1 MTDIRVFISIEIPD
15 KTSLDGPLSYLG
27 GIKGVRTSPAEQI
40 HITLRFIGDIDE
52 SKVDTVEDCVRR
64 AVSGIGPFNIKVSG
78 AGAFP
83 KRERP
88 SVVWIG
94 ASPQREM
101 AAIAD
106 RIGDNLRRAGIDFD
120 GKPFKSHITVGRCRG
135 PADLSGFF
143 ERFSGSDFTE
153 FQCDEILVMR
163 SVLGP
168 SGAKHTVLR
177 RIPLS

>member
-1 MTDIRVFISIEIPD
+1 
-15 KTSLDGPLSYLG
+15 
-27 GIKGVRTSPAEQI
+27 
-40 HITLRFIGDIDE
+40 
-52 SKVDTVEDCVRR
+52 
-64 AVSGIGPFNIKVSG
+64 
-78 AGAFP
+78 
-83 KRERP
+83 
-88 SVVWIG
+88 
-94 ASPQREM
+94 M

-177 RIPLS
+177 RIPLIRESTPALSSAGFSSKPASLMPTGLVP